1 MQQQTPSPAMPTIMS
16 TMMNGIKPPASI
28 PPPPAAAA
36 PVHTPKSTQ
45 IKFILSSISLKLYF

>member
-1 MQQQTPSPAMPTIMS
+1 MQQQTSPPAMSTI
-16 TMMNGIKPPASI
+16 MNGIKPPANI

-45 IKFILSSISLKLYF
+45 IKFILSTISLKFYL